1 MLACSPVFIASYAQ
15 HAKTD
20 TTQMFTDGMDGWM
33 DGQPKLKSKIKLENP
48 KVVCRDSGCGE

>member
-1 MLACSPVFIASYAQ
+1 VFIASYAQ
-15 HAKTD
+15 HAKTE

-33 DGQPKLKSKIKLENP
+33 DGQPKLKSKIKIENP